1 MVAMAPTIQERPER
15 GTWRVTVHRGGRRVR
30 RDCATREEAEA
41 LCRAL
46 TAREGALNDW
56 LSETAPLV
64 GQAVRAWIEHYRGTL
79 SPGYEA
85 TARALIE
92 HHLVPRLGHLPLR
105 AISEAD
111 LIAFAEATV
120 TAGKSPSTA
129 GNALS
134 LLRRV
139 CQLYV
144 QAGLL
149 DRNPCAR
156 VGALIARVQRRHD
169 PEIRQ
174 ADAWTREEAETLLAL
189 ALEHELALY
198 GPLLCALHT
207 GMRRGEVIALEWR
220 DVGPARIAVRRAWVR
235 GRTRVPKGGQAREIP
250 ISSGLRAC
258 MEEIREQQR
267 TAKAWRELG
276 PVFLAPNGLRWDEA
290 AFGRAWRRLMA
301 HALANEVRVLRYH
314 DARHTFASWALAAG
328 QSIKWVQE
336 RLGHSSAE
344 LTLRTYAH
352 LIRSDGDEMGW
363 LDEARP
369 QSAPRQ
375 PPVLVAGSGVTLR
388 NDIGARDEARTRD
401 PQLGKLTTK

>member
-1 MVAMAPTIQERPER
+1 MAGMAPTIQERPER
-15 GTWRVTVHRGGRRVR
+15 GTWRVTVHRGGRRIR
-30 RDCATREEAEA
+30 RDCATRAEAEA

-46 TAREGALNDW
+46 TAREGALDDW
-56 LSETAPLV
+56 LSEMAPLV
-64 GQAVRAWIEHYRGTL
+64 GQAVRAWLEHYRGTL

-85 TARALIE
+85 TAHALIE
-92 HHLVPRLGHLPLR
+92 HHLVPRLGHLPMR
-105 AISEAD
+105 ALGEAD

-120 TAGKSPSTA
+120 TAGKSPATA

-144 QAGLL
+144 EAGLL

-156 VGALIARVQRRHD
+156 VGALVARVERRHAS
-169 PEIRQ
+169 EIRQ
-174 ADAWTREEAETLLAL
+174 ADAWTRAEADQLLAL
-189 ALEHELALY
+189 AREHEPSLH

-207 GMRRGEVIALEWR
+207 GLRRGEVLALEWR
-220 DVGPARIAVRRAWVR
+220 DVGPVRLAVRRAWVR
-235 GRTRVPKGGQAREIP
+235 GRTRQPKGGAAREVP
-250 ISSGLRAC
+250 ISAALRAVLD
-258 MEEIREQQR
+258 EIRASQR
-267 TAKAWRELG
+267 KAKAWRELG

-290 AFGRAWRRLMA
+290 AFGRAWRRLMG
-301 HALANEVRVLRYH
+301 HALANEIRVLRYH

-352 LIRSDGDEMGW
+352 LIRAEGDEMGW
-363 LDEARP
+363 LDDARP
-369 QSAPRQ
+369 QAAPK
-375 PPVLVAGSGVTLR
+375 PPPTLVRGSG
-388 NDIGARDEARTRD
+388 
-401 PQLGKLTTK
+401 